1 MKKIIILIPV
11 YNDWQ
16 SVFKLLEN
24 IDKRLEVW
32 DSDVAH
38 ISAIIVNDA
47 STEERP
53 INSST
58 FNSLKLVQVINMKE
72 NKGHARCNAAGLKYI
87 TANSD
92 FDLVVPMD
100 ADGEDRPEE
109 LGPLLCKAYEY
120 PEKVITANRVKRSEG
135 LFFRFCYLSHKYLTF
150 IFTGKLIK
158 YGNFTCLPK
167 FAVNQMINDSATWS
181 SFSGSLAKII
191 KGEDLTS
198 VSSTR
203 GTRYFGPSKMSFVN
217 LLKHSL
223 SIMAVFK
230 KTLLIRSIFFLISY
244 LFLIINNFSIV
255 TLIPVVAVITMLVS
269 VMILSKRENMLE
281 FNESLKDIQSID
293 KIK

>member
-24 IDKRLEVW
+24 IDKGLEVW

-53 INSST
+53 INTST
-58 FNSLKLVQVINMKE
+58 FNSLKSVQVINMKE

-87 TANSD
+87 TTNSD
-92 FDLVVPMD
+92 FDLVIPMD

-191 KGEDLTS
+191 KDEDLTS

-223 SIMAVFK
+223 SISAVFK
-230 KTLLIRSIFFLISY
+230 TTLLIRSIFFLIVY
-244 LFLIINNFSIV
+244 LFLIIGNISAT
-255 TLIPVVAVITMLVS
+255 TLIPVVAVIVMMVS
-269 VMILSKRENMLE
+269 AIILSRREDMQE
-281 FNESLKDIQSID
+281 FNNSLENIQTID
-293 KIK
+293 QIK